1 MVPGQAIVFS
11 SPKTKRKA
19 LRLLGVP
26 RPLASAGGP
35 LPPTRGKQTKAAH
48 GHEVLPEDANAGGV
62 APAGLHGIY
71 GTTERG
77 SLSQSGGENASLWVA
92 RSGAAVLR
100 PGAPRPGAGSG
111 LTACATA
118 W

>member
-35 LPPTRGKQTKAAH
+35 LPPSRGKPTRAAH
-48 GHEVLPEDANAGGV
+48 GHDVLPEDASGGGI
-62 APAGLHGIY
+62 APAGLHGSIVP
-71 GTTERG
+71 
-77 SLSQSGGENASLWVA
+77 QSGDLCRRVA
-92 RSGAAVLR
+92 ATVSHRVPLFG
-100 PGAPRPGAGSG
+100 
-111 LTACATA
+111 TARRTA
-118 W
+118 IAHER